1 MANLKKSTL
10 MIQFIGKPSKIDW
23 RRLPMFDKLLNFH
36 RFDLKIT
43 PQTAFL
49 IRSGNDDIEPNKID
63 MEFVRIETPYGRT
76 VYIPG
81 SSLKGPFR
89 NHVGTLL
96 KGMEKNVCLL
106 ERGNDCKEKLN
117 KRSPALENYNKA
129 CYACRMFGSTEF
141 ASIVRFEDFFP
152 YRLNDTPEQ
161 KARSIK
167 SIEKYSYVR
176 HGVKIDRKTGSASR
190 NALFDAEAIVG
201 GEFFGT
207 LVMKNPEMWQVAMIF
222 KAIEDIN
229 LGLQKIGGMKSRGF
243 GKVKIDIES
252 VNVETFSDKITFFDL
267 KNGTLSLQPS
277 IKPSDG
283 LFSKSYKFTD
293 QQIEDYKTMVYGNLK
308 DW

>member
-1 MANLKKSTL
+1 
-10 MIQFIGKPSKIDW
+10 
-23 RRLPMFDKLLNFH
+23 MFDKLLNFH

-63 MEFVRIETPYGRT
+63 MEFVRVETPYGRT

-89 NHVGTLL
+89 NHVSTLL
-96 KGMEKNVCLL
+96 KGIGKNVCLL
-106 ERGNDCKEKLN
+106 QKGSDCILKAREERKKQEKPKKNSFFLDDY
-117 KRSPALENYNKA
+117 KDA

-161 KARSIK
+161 KAKSIE

-176 HGVKIDRKTGSASR
+176 HGVKIDRKTGSASL
-190 NALFDAEAIVG
+190 NMLFDAEAIVG

-222 KAIEDIN
+222 KVIEDIN

-252 VNVETFSDKITFFDL
+252 INVETFSDKITFFDL
-267 KNGTLSLQPS
+267 KNGTSSLQLPV
-277 IKPSDG
+277 KPSDG
-283 LFSKSYKFTD
+283 LFSKSYKFTG
-293 QQIEDYKTMVYGNLK
+293 QQIEDYKMVIYKNLK